1 MFYLSIGVLQ
11 EKLTLD
17 KCMVKCGSRSVVLIG
32 QSLKM
37 WLNGRFGIAEC
48 DTEDDELLKD
58 LYKKGLVIVSDE
70 NDYDSKYN
78 MFYRCIVS
86 SAKSPLKVILTEDER
101 TVYQWLRF
109 SPLILDIADVLSL
122 YERNLKV
129 ESKYIGKSNSQALI
143 KLIFEPHDYHKDQR
157 FLDKMF
163 YSEKRDAL
171 VDIFLSLL
179 SNGRLIL
186 LGRKDSYG

>member
-11 EKLTLD
+11 EKLTFD
-17 KCMVKCGSRSVVLIG
+17 KCMVKCGSRSIVLIG

-37 WLNGRFGIAEC
+37 WLNGRFGVAEC
-48 DTEDDELLKD
+48 DTDDEEMLKE
-58 LYKKGLVIVSDE
+58 LYKKGLVVVSDE

-86 SAKSPLKVILTEDER
+86 SAKSPLKVSLTEDER
-101 TVYQWLRF
+101 AVYQWLRF

-143 KLIFEPHDYHKDQR
+143 KLIFEPHDYRKDQR